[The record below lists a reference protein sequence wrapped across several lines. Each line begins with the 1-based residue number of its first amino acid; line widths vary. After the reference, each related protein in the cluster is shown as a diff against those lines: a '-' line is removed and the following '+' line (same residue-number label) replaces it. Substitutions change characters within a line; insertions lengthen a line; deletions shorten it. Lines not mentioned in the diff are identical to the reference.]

1 MFNLSKEKS
10 PDVKSIRHI
19 LLKNIKEKLQKVQGG
34 EGGNIMGIYLFINC
48 SEYDKHLYE
57 SAVDAGIPGKFET

>member
-19 LLKNIKEKLQKVQGG
+19 LLQNIRKNCNACKEAKA
-34 EGGNIMGIYLFINC
+34 EI
-48 SEYDKHLYE
+48 
-57 SAVDAGIPGKFET
+57 